1 MEDFLSRHPAPE
13 EGCWQPGRHRLQ
25 KTNAHR
31 SVPGLSLSP
40 STPVKRGL
48 VTCLFDRAR
57 TITTGQNNLQK
68 EEYHLTRIL
77 RQNGYPSAFIHS
89 SSNPSD
95 GMRWQTGHR
104 HGKRNEHRPSLVML
118 PYTKGVSEDVQRVCR
133 KFCMKVVFRS
143 GQSLRSM
150 LFKVKDL
157 LMVEKQAKVV
167 YHSLQLW

>member
-57 TITTGQNNLQK
+57 TITTGQNNAEGRVPSHQNTAAEWIPQCLHPLLFK
-68 EEYHLTRIL
+68 PLRWDEVANGTPPREE
-77 RQNGYPSAFIHS
+77 
-89 SSNPSD
+89 
-95 GMRWQTGHR
+95 
-104 HGKRNEHRPSLVML
+104 EHRPPLVML
-118 PYTKGVSEDVQRVCR
+118 PYTKGISEDVQRLCR

-150 LFKVKDL
+150 LFKVKDP